1 VIVKSN
7 EPGAYG
13 IGHALLS
20 LLSACIRDTRLAD
33 AREVA
38 KALGKGTPQVQD
50 RMRLQRWD

>member
-13 IGHALLS
+13 IGHALLGD
-20 LLSACIRDTRLAD
+20 LNGRIRETRLAD
-33 AREVA
+33 LREVA
-38 KALGKGTPQVQD
+38 KALGKGTAQAQD